1 MRNMLVDTG
10 KGIAIIL
17 MCIGHAYCPDALFY
31 FIYMFHM
38 AFFFMMSGYF
48 FSDKNLDNPKAFV
61 WKRITGL
68 WVPFVKWGLIFVLL
82 HNVFLK
88 LQLPPPY
95 ENNVYSIRGPC
106 GRDLPLFLDLYLQKI

>member
-82 HNVFLK
+82 HNVFSVSYTHLT
-88 LQLPPPY
+88 LPP
-95 ENNVYSIRGPC
+95 NSRV
-106 GRDLPLFLDLYLQKI
+106 

>member
-1 MRNMLVDTG
+1 MGDWIESHEQIKTNDKPEMRNMLVDTG

-48 FSDKNLDNPKAFV
+48 FSDKNLDNPKAFI

-82 HNVFLK
+82 HNIFLK
-88 LQLPPPY
+88 PQLLPPP
-95 ENNVYSIRGPC
+95 
-106 GRDLPLFLDLYLQKI
+106 Q